1 MSNPSKR
8 LAGFY
13 GIIVFKLSKG
23 LLLLALALGAY
34 CLAGE
39 DLHAVFDQMLR
50 TIHLDPESVFFSHL
64 AAKLTRVT
72 PTNVYWLSLGT
83 FIYSLFSLIE
93 GTGLF
98 FRISWAGWLA
108 IGESAFFIPIEI
120 FELSHAFTFIL
131 GCILIINIFIC
142 YYLFHNRKRLFTHHA
157 PHFQPPAAPAKVVPC
172 VR

>member
-1 MSNPSKR
+1 MSSPSKR

-23 LLLLALALGAY
+23 LLMLSLALGAY

-39 DLHAVFDQMLR
+39 DLHAALDQLLR
-50 TIHLDPESVFFSHL
+50 TVHLDPESVFFSHL

-72 PTNVYWLSLGT
+72 PANVYWLSVGT

-108 IGESAFFIPIEI
+108 IGESVFFIPIEV
-120 FELSHAFTFIL
+120 FELSHAFTIIV
-131 GCILIINIFIC
+131 GCILVINLFIC
-142 YYLFHNRKRLFTHHA
+142 YYLFHNRKRLFSHHA
-157 PHFQPPAAPAKVVPC
+157 SHAPPAVTSAKAVPC